1 MAYELDYL
9 AHFGIKGQ
17 KWGVRRFQNQDGTL
31 TAEGKERYSSANQ
44 DARNSRT
51 KKKASKMSD
60 RELEQGIKRLKMEQQ
75 YNQLLKEVSTKPAK
89 QIKPKKKGKSI
100 LSKVI
105 VDPAIDVAASVVKK
119 QYSKIA
125 NHIVP

>member
-44 DARNSRT
+44 DTRNSRI

-60 RELEQGIKRLKMEQQ
+60 QELEQGIKRLKMEQQ
-75 YNQLLKEVSTKPAK
+75 YNQLLEEVSKKPVK
-89 QIKPKKKGKSI
+89 QIKQKKKGKSI

-119 QYSKIA
+119 QYSKLA